1 MPHDSLRLLGSFQ
14 LFYQGRPITLGQP
27 RLEELIALLTTQPGE
42 PIQRGQ
48 IAYQL
53 WPDSGEKQSRANVR
67 NILYRLKR
75 AWPNLDDAIAID
87 GKHVTWRGDTTFQ
100 VDVQRFEELNALA
113 DRSQNAN
120 DRIRLLMEAADC
132 YQGDFLPNCYADWAL
147 AERERLRG
155 EYATVLERLVDALL
169 DQRRYE
175 EALQHAK
182 ALQRLDPLHES
193 AYRHLMQ
200 TYAALG
206 DRGAALRVY
215 HACASTLQQELGVE
229 PSPATE
235 ALRTRL
241 LYLEAQATVPDAPDM
256 PQAVQRQRLVG
267 RHDEWR
273 QLQNA
278 WRHVQQ
284 GAAKCILIWG
294 EAGIGKTRLA
304 EELLDRAQHQSQTT
318 ASSRSY
324 AVEGALT
331 YAPIADWLRA
341 PAIRPA
347 LEHVDDLWRV
357 ELARLLP
364 ELLADR
370 PDLPHP
376 GPMTETWQQ
385 QRFFQSIVHALQAAP
400 TPLLLHLDDLQWS
413 DAETLTLLQYLL
425 YGARSHPVLL
435 VGGIRTEDAGG
446 NQALASFVEAT
457 RHAGQLVELHLG
469 PLSAQE
475 SRRPCDTDGR

>member
-1 MPHDSLRLLGSFQ
+1 MR
-14 LFYQGRPITLGQP
+14 
-27 RLEELIALLTTQPGE
+27 
-42 PIQRGQ
+42 
-48 IAYQL
+48 
-53 WPDSGEKQSRANVR
+53 
-67 NILYRLKR
+67 
-75 AWPNLDDAIAID
+75 
-87 GKHVTWRGDTTFQ
+87 
-100 VDVQRFEELNALA
+100 
-113 DRSQNAN
+113 RSAKM
-120 DRIRLLMEAADC
+120 RTSSIRLLTEAADC
-132 YQGDFLPNCYADWAL
+132 YQGDLLPNCFADWAL

-182 ALQRLDPLHES
+182 TLQRLDPLHES

-241 LYLEAQATVPDAPDM
+241 LHLDAQATVPDAPDM

-304 EELLDRAQHQSQTT
+304 EELLDWAQHQSQTT

-324 AVEGALT
+324 AVEGR
-331 YAPIADWLRA
+331 I
-341 PAIRPA
+341 
-347 LEHVDDLWRV
+347 DLCAHRR
-357 ELARLLP
+357 LAARTGHS
-364 ELLADR
+364 A
-370 PDLPHP
+370 
-376 GPMTETWQQ
+376 
-385 QRFFQSIVHALQAAP
+385 
-400 TPLLLHLDDLQWS
+400 
-413 DAETLTLLQYLL
+413 
-425 YGARSHPVLL
+425 GA
-435 VGGIRTEDAGG
+435 
-446 NQALASFVEAT
+446 
-457 RHAGQLVELHLG
+457 
-469 PLSAQE
+469 
-475 SRRPCDTDGR
+475 

>member
-1 MPHDSLRLLGSFQ
+1 MCEISSTGSNAP
-14 LFYQGRPITLGQP
+14 GPIW
-27 RLEELIALLTTQPGE
+27 I
-42 PIQRGQ
+42 
-48 IAYQL
+48 
-53 WPDSGEKQSRANVR
+53 
-67 NILYRLKR
+67 
-75 AWPNLDDAIAID
+75 DAIAID

-113 DRSQNAN
+113 DRSQNA
-120 DRIRLLMEAADC
+120 DERIRLLTEAADC

-235 ALRTRL
+235 ALRTQLLHLEDQSVPMHRTHRRL
-241 LYLEAQATVPDAPDM
+241 CNV
-256 PQAVQRQRLVG
+256 
-267 RHDEWR
+267 
-273 QLQNA
+273 NA
-278 WRHVQQ
+278 WLGVTTSGDSFKTHGVTYNKGQ
-284 GAAKCILIWG
+284 AKCILIWG

-331 YAPIADWLRA
+331 YAPIAEWLRA

-370 PDLPHP
+370 PDLPQP

-413 DAETLTLLQYLL
+413 DAETLTLLQFLL
-425 YGARSHPVLL
+425 HGARSHPLL
-435 VGGIRTEDAGG
+435 
-446 NQALASFVEAT
+446 L
-457 RHAGQLVELHLG
+457 
-469 PLSAQE
+469 
-475 SRRPCDTDGR
+475 SRRHPHRGCGRQPGAGVFRRGDAPRGSA